1 MQGSHSAAPIGFPRP
16 GKGLKAVLLGLL
28 TIWLIFALAMNW
40 AGAAGDSFLALCG
53 NTERVLEGQVWRLLT
68 ASFLHMPSGTIFHIL
83 SVLIGL
89 YFLSPSLESEWGTKR
104 FLRFLLLTGVL
115 AYATQVLVA
124 WALPARVAERLVPEY
139 YFGAMPVVE
148 AVAIAWALSFKGRTV
163 NLFFVLPVSSR
174 GLILFVIGMSVMY
187 LIAGATPPSGH
198 VAPFAG
204 MVYGWLLGGGTPSP
218 LRRLY
223 LKYRLS
229 RLEQEARR
237 DRDVRKKRAQSSGL
251 RVIDGGQNERK
262 GDGGGRTLH

>member
-1 MQGSHSAAPIGFPRP
+1 MMGGNPTTPLGFPRP

-28 TIWLIFALAMNW
+28 TIWLIYALAMNW
-40 AGAAGDSFLALCG
+40 AGVAGASFLALCG
-53 NTERVLEGQVWRLLT
+53 NTELILAGQVWRLFT
-68 ASFLHMPSGTIFHIL
+68 ASFLHMPSGTVFHIL

-89 YFLSPSLESEWGTKR
+89 FFLAPSLEAEWGTKR
-104 FLRFLLLTGVL
+104 FLRFLFLTGVL
-115 AYATQVLVA
+115 AYTTQFLVS
-124 WALPARVAERLVPEY
+124 WALPARIAMRLAPDY
-139 YFGAMPVVE
+139 YFGAMPTVE

-204 MVYGWLLGGGTPSP
+204 MVFGWLLGGGTPSP

-223 LKYRLS
+223 LKFRLS
-229 RLEQEARR
+229 RLEQEVRR
-237 DRDVRKKRAQSSGL
+237 DRNTRKKRAQASGL
-251 RVIDGGQNERK
+251 RVIDGGRDEGK
-262 GDGGGRTLH
+262 GGGGGRMLH